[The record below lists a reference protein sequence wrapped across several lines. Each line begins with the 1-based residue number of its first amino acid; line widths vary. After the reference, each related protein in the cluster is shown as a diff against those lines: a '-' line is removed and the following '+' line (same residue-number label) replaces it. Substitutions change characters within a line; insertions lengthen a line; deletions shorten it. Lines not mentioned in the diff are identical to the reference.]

1 MKENRANDIHEFLE
15 GAFNILVPL
24 KLELEERRKR
34 IYVSLVTTFTTPILY
49 GFGTYFIMQGYI
61 LEGLGA
67 LVVGTVGVLTLLSV
81 RSLHNVRNIY
91 RVNIA
96 FVGILFVFCLL
107 TSRFPG
113 YGVMW
118 LYIFPLIAIFI
129 LGRRE
134 GVLWT
139 AALLG
144 CTALIFFVPGLRR
157 GYAVYSGEFIL
168 RFLFSFLVVSA
179 MAYFFESIRY
189 RFSEG
194 MEYQKLRLEIE
205 KIKLSEAKRLAEEAT
220 KVKSEF
226 LANMSHEIRTP
237 MNGVI
242 GFTEMLLDTQLN
254 EIQQEYAETI
264 KRCGDS
270 LLILINDILDFSKI
284 EAGEMTIERIEFDP
298 ELQAFDVCEMIRPRI
313 AKKPIEV
320 LFNVGDNVPPTVYG
334 DPARFR
340 QVLMNL
346 VDNAAKFTE
355 GGEIELV
362 LDTEKEVKRRIQIHT
377 TIRDTGIGIPEERLN
392 NIFKPFRQA
401 DGSTTRR
408 YGGTGLGLS
417 ISQKIARLMNGA
429 VWAESEEGK
438 GSVFHFRAWFE
449 KVTER
454 KTVRSNAETLA
465 RKNVFILDDNATNLT
480 LLRSILKAV
489 GMNVMT
495 LNNGKDV
502 ITALKNAVQAGM
514 PLDIGIV
521 DTHMPEMSGY
531 EVARSLRSSGEPFSG
546 IPLVALSSSM
556 DRDAKRSEESGFDGF
571 LGKPFRR
578 DKLYQVLERVLGE
591 KGKGDARL
599 DPEARGIVT
608 RYSIR
613 EDLKHSVRILLA
625 EDNQVNQKLAM
636 LMLNKAGYSVKVA
649 RTGKEVVDTFSAS
662 PGDFD
667 LILMDIQMPE
677 MDGFEATKAL
687 RNKGYSRIPIVAM
700 TAHALKGDREKCI
713 EAGMDDYITKPIS
726 REKVL
731 RVLERWILQKE
742 PL

>member
-1 MKENRANDIHEFLE
+1 MKKRKKNDVYEFLE
-15 GAFNILVPL
+15 GAFNLLVPL
-24 KLELEERRKR
+24 KLDLEERRKR
-34 IYVSLVTTFTTPILY
+34 IYVSLVTTFTTPILF
-49 GFGTYFIMQGYI
+49 GFGIYFLLQGYI
-61 LEGLGA
+61 FDGLGTV
-67 LVVGTVGVLTLLSV
+67 VVGTVGVLTLFSV

-96 FVGILFVFCLL
+96 FVGILFIFFLIM
-107 TSRFPG
+107 SRFQA
-113 YGVMW
+113 YGVLW
-118 LYIFPLIAIFI
+118 LYVFPLITIFI

-139 AALLG
+139 AALFG
-144 CTALIFFVPGLRR
+144 CVVLIFFVPGLRR
-157 GYAVYSGEFIL
+157 EAAMYSGKFML
-168 RFLFSFLVVSA
+168 MFLLSFLVVST

-194 MEYQKLRLEIE
+194 MEYQKLRLEVE
-205 KIKLSEAKRLAEEAT
+205 KIKLSEAKQLAEEAT
-220 KVKSEF
+220 RVKSEF

-242 GFTEMLLDTQLN
+242 GFTEMLLDTQLD
-254 EIQQEYAETI
+254 EIQQEYVHTI
-264 KRCGDS
+264 NRCGDT

-284 EAGEMTIERIEFDP
+284 EAGEMKIERIKFDP
-298 ELQAFDVCEMIRPRI
+298 ELQAFDVCEMIRPRV

-320 LFNVGDNVPPTVYG
+320 LFNVGNNVPPRVYG

-346 VDNAAKFTE
+346 MDNAARFTE
-355 GGEIELV
+355 EGEIELAIDV
-362 LDTEKEVKRRIQIHT
+362 AKEEKRRVQIHI
-377 TIRDTGIGIPEERLN
+377 TIRDTGIGIPKERLS

-417 ISQKIARLMNGA
+417 ISQKIAHLMNGT

-438 GSVFHFRAWFE
+438 GSIFHFSAWFE
-449 KVTER
+449 KDIEK
-454 KTVRSNAETLA
+454 KTVHSIGTTLMH
-465 RKNVFILDDNATNLT
+465 KNVFILDDNEINLT
-480 LLRSILKAV
+480 LLRSVLESF
-489 GMNVMT
+489 GMNVIT
-495 LNNGKDV
+495 LHNGKSV
-502 ITALKNAVQAGM
+502 IQALRNAVQSGM
-514 PLDIGIV
+514 PPDIGIV

-531 EVARSLRSSGEPFSG
+531 EVARSLRSSGEPFSDVA
-546 IPLVALSSSM
+546 LVALSSSM
-556 DRDAKRSEESGFDGF
+556 EGDAKRCEESGFDGF

-578 DKLYQVLERVLGE
+578 EKLYQVLERVLGE
-591 KGKGDARL
+591 KGRGNTGLRQ
-599 DPEARGIVT
+599 EVRGIVT
-608 RYSIR
+608 QHSVR

-625 EDNQVNQKLAM
+625 EDNQVNQKLAT
-636 LMLNKAGYSVKVA
+636 LMLNKAGYSVKVV
-649 RTGKEVVDTFSAS
+649 RTGREVVDTFSAS

-677 MDGFEATKAL
+677 MDGFVATKTL
-687 RNKGYSRIPIVAM
+687 RSGGHGRIPIIAM

-713 EAGMDDYITKPIS
+713 AAGMDDYITKPIS

-731 RVLERWILQKE
+731 SILEKWILQKE
-742 PL
+742 TI

>member
-1 MKENRANDIHEFLE
+1 MKKKRANDIHEFLE

-24 KLELEERRKR
+24 KLDLEERRKR
-34 IYVSLVTTFTTPILY
+34 IYVSLVTTFTTPILF
-49 GFGTYFIMQGYI
+49 GFGIYFLLRGYI
-61 LEGLGA
+61 FDGLGTA
-67 LVVGTVGVLTLLSV
+67 VVGTVGVLTLLSV

-96 FVGILFVFCLL
+96 FVGILFIFFLL
-107 TSRFPG
+107 TSRFQA
-113 YGVMW
+113 YGVLW
-118 LYIFPLIAIFI
+118 LYVFPLITIFI

-139 AALLG
+139 AALFG
-144 CTALIFFVPGLRR
+144 CAVLIFFVPGLKR
-157 GYAVYSGEFIL
+157 GTAVHSGEFML
-168 RFLFSFLVVSA
+168 MFLFSFLVVSA
-179 MAYFFESIRY
+179 MTYFFESIRY

-194 MEYQKLRLEIE
+194 MEYQKIRLEVE
-205 KIKLSEAKRLAEEAT
+205 KIKLSEAKHLAEEAT
-220 KVKSEF
+220 RVKSEF

-242 GFTEMLLDTQLN
+242 GFIEMLLDTQLD
-254 EIQQEYAETI
+254 EIQQEYAQTI
-264 KRCGDS
+264 KRCGDT

-284 EAGEMTIERIEFDP
+284 EAGEMKIERIEFDP

-320 LFNVGDNVPPTVYG
+320 LFNVGNNVPPKVYG

-346 VDNAAKFTE
+346 MDNAAKFTE
-355 GGEIELV
+355 EGEIELV
-362 LDTEKEVKRRIQIHT
+362 LDAEKDEKRRVQIHV
-377 TIRDTGIGIPEERLN
+377 TIRDTGIGIPKERLS

-417 ISQKIARLMNGA
+417 ISQKIAHLMNGA

-438 GSVFHFRAWFE
+438 GSIFHFSAWLE
-449 KVTER
+449 KDIEK
-454 KTVRSNAETLA
+454 KTVRSTGATLM
-465 RKNVFILDDNATNLT
+465 RKNVFILDDNEINLT
-480 LLRSILKAV
+480 LLRSVLESF
-489 GMNVMT
+489 GMNVIT
-495 LNNGKDV
+495 LHNGKGV
-502 ITALKNAVQAGM
+502 IPALKNAAQSGM

-531 EVARSLRSSGEPFSG
+531 EVARSLRSSVESFSG

-556 DRDAKRSEESGFDGF
+556 GGDAKLCEESGFDGF

-578 DKLYQVLERVLGE
+578 DKLFQVLERVLGE
-591 KGKGDARL
+591 KGRGSAGLK
-599 DPEARGIVT
+599 PEARGIVT
-608 RYSIR
+608 RHSVR

-625 EDNQVNQKLAM
+625 EDNQVNQKLAT
-636 LMLNKAGYSVKVA
+636 LILNKAGYSVKVA
-649 RTGKEVVDTFSAS
+649 RTGREVVDTFSAS

-667 LILMDIQMPE
+667 LIFMDIQMPE

-687 RNKGYSRIPIVAM
+687 RNRGYSRIPIVAM

-731 RVLERWILQKE
+731 SILEKWVLQKE